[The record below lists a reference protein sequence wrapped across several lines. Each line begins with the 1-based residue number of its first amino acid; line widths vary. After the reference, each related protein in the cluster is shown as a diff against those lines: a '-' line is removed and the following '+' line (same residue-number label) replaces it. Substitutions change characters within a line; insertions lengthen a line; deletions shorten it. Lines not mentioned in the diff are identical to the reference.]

1 MMVVWAID
9 RPRSSII
16 STRSRK
22 LSLKRRYHRTHRTM
36 TSRSKC
42 RPLNR
47 SSKPTNLATAPPHKP
62 TNGLH
67 DSGPTHLHQSRM
79 NKSQQMRWSRR
90 GADLVLQV
98 RCAVYIGT
106 LGSGFGQ
113 RFERIGRPDVA
124 VKVAAWAHQFL
135 DTPVPPHS

>member
-47 SSKPTNLATAPPHKP
+47 SSKPKNLATEPPHKP
-62 TNGLH
+62 NNGLH
-67 DSGPTHLHQSRM
+67 DRGPTHLHQSRLTQPPQFVRDRQCVM
-79 NKSQQMRWSRR
+79 PLELEPAFMHARKPVSRQAVGR
-90 GADLVLQV
+90 GLG
-98 RCAVYIGT
+98 RGGAVGDA
-106 LGSGFGQ
+106 
-113 RFERIGRPDVA
+113 PVA
-124 VKVAAWAHQFL
+124 
-135 DTPVPPHS
+135 